1 MAATVEVLPEP
12 QEART
17 AATGAVVSIQD
28 AELSL
33 PDAAL
38 AELWRAETLERLAR
52 AYWLYLRRA
61 SLGLIRVVYG
71 ERSRTVVLVA
81 RWLSL
86 LRFGVPRYEASGDR
100 GSVRWPIDRGLLVS
114 REGRGSGWL
123 QIAIERDPVPGLDSA
138 PAGHARV
145 RIRVEV
151 RNFYPWL
158 RGRGRFARLGV
169 WIYSQTQLRIHR
181 RLAVG
186 FMRSLATLELP
197 QPRRTSEAV
206 GER

>member
-12 QEART
+12 EEART
-17 AATGAVVSIQD
+17 AATGAVVSIQA

-33 PDAAL
+33 PAAAL

-61 SLGLIRVVYG
+61 SRGLIRLVYG
-71 ERSRTVVLVA
+71 ERFRTVVFVA

-86 LRFGVPRYEASGDR
+86 LRFGAPRYEASGDR
-100 GSVRWPIDRGLLVS
+100 GSVTWPIDRGLLVS
-114 REGRGSGWL
+114 GEGRGSGWL
-123 QIAIERDPVPGLDSA
+123 RIAVERDPVLQRDPA
-138 PAGHARV
+138 PDGHARV

-158 RGRGRFARLGV
+158 RGRGGFARLGV

-197 QPRRTSEAV
+197 QPRRTSEAA
-206 GER
+206 GKR

>member
-1 MAATVEVLPEP
+1 MAATVEVLPDPE
-12 QEART
+12 ESRT
-17 AATGAVVSIQD
+17 AATGAVVSIQG

-33 PDAAL
+33 PGAAL
-38 AELWRAETLERLAR
+38 AELWRAETLERLGR

-71 ERSRTVVLVA
+71 EGSRTVVLVA
-81 RWLSL
+81 RSLSL
-86 LRFGVPRYEASGDR
+86 LRFGAPRYEASGAR

-123 QIAIERDPVPGLDSA
+123 EIAVERDPAPPLD
-138 PAGHARV
+138 PATSRDARV

-181 RLAVG
+181 RLAIG
-186 FMRSLATLELP
+186 FIRSLATLELP

-206 GER
+206 GEP